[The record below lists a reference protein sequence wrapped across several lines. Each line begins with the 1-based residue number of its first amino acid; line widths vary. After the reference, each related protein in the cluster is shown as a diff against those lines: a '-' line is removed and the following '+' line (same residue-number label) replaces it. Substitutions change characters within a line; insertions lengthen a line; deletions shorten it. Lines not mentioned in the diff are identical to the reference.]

1 MSDVELSLETPIVS
15 TVHHP
20 FGSPSGP
27 GLWHVKGMEL
37 PAYIQNIGHALIR
50 TGRATSV
57 AQAIQMAVGICK
69 NWASGKADVTPQ
81 VRAAAA
87 KAIAEWEAKKLRAH
101 AQRAS
106 HSLSEVRMYDPWGNV
121 IDLAAKLAKSAVNY
135 RDATGNQKCGNCDN
149 YSSGSCDIVAGSIS
163 PTDTCDKW
171 TAGSSQ
177 MMNKSSQMM
186 STSNVRD
193 GIDLATVPSP
203 TAATRKSAL
212 AQGKAL
218 PHPSGNPGQARFP
231 ITNATLLGRAIRMVQ
246 LAKGDK
252 TAIRRYIMAK
262 ARAMGLSSMI
272 PAHWKPDGTIGQAP

>member
-1 MSDVELSLETPIVS
+1 
-15 TVHHP
+15 
-20 FGSPSGP
+20 
-27 GLWHVKGMEL
+27 
-37 PAYIQNIGHALIR
+37 
-50 TGRATSV
+50 
-57 AQAIQMAVGICK
+57 MAVGICK

-106 HSLSEVRMYDPWGNV
+106 HSLSEVRMYDAWGKV
-121 IDLAAKLAKSAVNY
+121 V
-135 RDATGNQKCGNCDN
+135 
-149 YSSGSCDIVAGSIS
+149 
-163 PTDTCDKW
+163 
-171 TAGSSQ
+171 
-177 MMNKSSQMM
+177 
-186 STSNVRD
+186 
-193 GIDLATVPSP
+193 DLATQGSP
-203 TAATRKSAL
+203 TAAQRKSAL
-212 AQGKAL
+212 SQGKAL